1 MQIEDGKNNRKY
13 TLYLVALVLL
23 SLYLSLGETIIPK
36 PFPWMKIGLA
46 NLATL
51 IALKKFGKKMAIEV
65 VVLRVIIQGL
75 MLGTVFAPGFIISF
89 FSGLVSVLVM
99 TALYSYK
106 NKINIITI
114 SMIAGFLHNLT
125 QLIVVYLLM
134 FRSVELGSRG
144 ILLFVC
150 SFLLIGAISGAI
162 IGIIGDRIKIRE
174 VRI

>member
-1 MQIEDGKNNRKY
+1 MQMYERKKNSKY

-89 FSGLVSVLVM
+89 FSGLVSVVVM
-99 TALYSYK
+99 TTLYSYK
-106 NKINIITI
+106 NKISIITI

-125 QLIVVYLLM
+125 QLMVVYLLM

-144 ILLFVC
+144 ILIFVC
-150 SFLLIGAISGAI
+150 GFLLIGTISGVI